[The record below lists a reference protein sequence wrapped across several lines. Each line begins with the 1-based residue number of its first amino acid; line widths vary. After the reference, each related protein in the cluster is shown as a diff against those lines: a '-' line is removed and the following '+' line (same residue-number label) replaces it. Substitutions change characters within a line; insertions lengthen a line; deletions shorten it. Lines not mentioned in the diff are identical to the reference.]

1 MVTVQGVEVVE
12 VMEEGMEAVGEVVMV
27 MGVVVLVLK
36 LVE

>member
-27 MGVVVLVLK
+27 MGLVVLVL
-36 LVE
+36 

>member
-12 VMEEGMEAVGEVVMV
+12 VMEEGMEAVGEMVMV